1 MPDGFA
7 FVLHGHLPYARAAGR
22 WPHGEEW
29 IHEAILGTYLPL
41 LVELYGLRDERAT
54 YRLTLGLTPV
64 LLEQLAD
71 ADINERFGEYAADQ
85 ARRAEED
92 VRRFAEL
99 GDYAL
104 ESLAARY
111 LKHYETLVQAYRRR
125 FDRDLVGAFA
135 DLQRTGH
142 VEILTSAATHGYL
155 PLLQRPSAIRG
166 QLLTGTASTRRLLGI
181 EPSGMWLPECAYAP
195 GIERFIE
202 EAGITHFFVDAALF
216 AGQAVDA
223 SARRFTLAGD
233 VAAHFG
239 RWASGDG
246 GPGDWPQGGD
256 AYAGEPD
263 VLQPYLVASSRVA
276 AIARH
281 PRVSGQVWSAA
292 HGYPGDGAYR
302 EFHRKD
308 EISGLRYWRV
318 TDRSSDLG
326 QKQTYDWETA
336 LDRARSH
343 AQHFVDL
350 ARRELAAHR
359 AQTGRD
365 GLLVASFD
373 LELFGHWWF
382 EGVHWLGATLRA
394 FAAGHRDQDQEP
406 GTTSVAAYL
415 GAAPPKRSITL
426 REGSWGKDNDHSTW
440 LNDQTAWMWPELER
454 RALTME
460 ELASA
465 APASPTSRRAAA
477 QAARELLL
485 AQSSDW
491 EFLISTGQAAAYARE
506 RFRVHLLRFERA
518 VAIARDGSKTAEAEL
533 AALERADNPFPDLDW
548 SVYRER
554 PVETLTATGRESVT
568 EERAKA

>member
-1 MPDGFA
+1 MPDAFA

-41 LVELYGLRDERAT
+41 LVQLYGLRDEGIA

-71 ADINERFGEYAADQ
+71 ADITERFGEYAADQ
-85 ARRAEED
+85 MRRAEED
-92 VRRFAEL
+92 VRRFSEL
-99 GDYAL
+99 GDYPL

-111 LKHYETLVQAYRRR
+111 LKHYESLIQIYRKR

-155 PLLQRPSAIRG
+155 PLLRRPAAIRG
-166 QLLTGTASTRRLLGI
+166 QLLTGLASTRRLLGI

-195 GIERFIE
+195 GLERYIED
-202 EAGITHFFVDAALF
+202 AGITHFFVDAALF
-216 AGQAVDA
+216 AGQSVDV
-223 SARRFTLAGD
+223 SGREFTLAGD
-233 VAAHFG
+233 VAARFG

-246 GPGDWPQGGD
+246 GPREWPTSAE

-263 VLQPYLVASSRVA
+263 VLQPYLVGSSRVA

-292 HGYPGDGAYR
+292 HGYPGDGSYR

-318 TDRSSDLG
+318 TDRESDLG
-326 QKQTYDWETA
+326 QKQTYDWEAA

-343 AQHFVDL
+343 AHHFVEL
-350 ARRELAAHR
+350 ARGELAAHR
-359 AQTGRD
+359 SQTGRD

-394 FAAGHRDQDQEP
+394 FARGAP
-406 GTTSVAAYL
+406 STTSVAAHL
-415 GAAPPKRSITL
+415 GAAPPQRSVSL

-454 RALTME
+454 RSILME
-460 ELASA
+460 ELASVGPGSA
-465 APASPTSRRAAA
+465 LGRRAAA

-518 VAIARDGSKTAEAEL
+518 VAIARDGSASAEAEI
-533 AALERADNPFPDLDW
+533 AALERADNPFPDIDW
-548 SVYRER
+548 AVYREVAEVSVR
-554 PVETLTATGRESVT
+554 PGAVS
-568 EERAKA
+568 ERASRA